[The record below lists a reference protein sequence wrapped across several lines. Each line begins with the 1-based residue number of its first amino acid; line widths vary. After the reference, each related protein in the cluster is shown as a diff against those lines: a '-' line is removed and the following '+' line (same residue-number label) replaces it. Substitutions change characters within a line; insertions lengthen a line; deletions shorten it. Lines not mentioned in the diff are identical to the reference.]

1 MTRTRSLFKYF
12 TEQRWAD
19 AFLEGKILFRSLAY
33 FRDYE
38 DTKVR
43 GDRNEGISIY
53 RPEGGLLINNHTQG
67 KSFTIPD
74 AAFEVVTNQE
84 EIFVYCLSRSLTD
97 GLRERFES
105 VACVEILKPPNFC
118 ERIKKALQAEA
129 IFVAGR
135 VEYYCQNDPPNPR
148 WALPDRIS
156 LSKEESY
163 RWQNEFR
170 LSLTVTDAFGFEKGS
185 HRIVLGKPETPKAAE
200 HQEHQVE
207 VGSLRDICRLHLF

>member
-135 VEYYCQNDPPNPR
+135 VEYYCQNDPPNPHGR
-148 WALPDRIS
+148 YLTESPCPRRKATDGKTSFDFRSQSRTRLDLKRVRI
-156 LSKEESY
+156 
-163 RWQNEFR
+163 
-170 LSLTVTDAFGFEKGS
+170 G
-185 HRIVLGKPETPKAAE
+185 
-200 HQEHQVE
+200 
-207 VGSLRDICRLHLF
+207 